1 MPEDTPDVYIRNE
14 GTLIGF
20 EPVSDAAIEWFADNV
35 SADSWQWFGNLLW
48 VDHRLAKELA
58 IAVVAVGL
66 DLKVVL

>member
-14 GTLIGF
+14 GTLVGF
-20 EPVSDAAIEWFADNV
+20 EPVSEAAQDWFRLNV
-35 SADSWQWFGNLLW
+35 SADSWQWMGNLLW

-66 DLKVVL
+66 DIKVQL